1 MIYLTGKR
9 VYLACG
15 ATDMRAGINR
25 LSAVVQS
32 SFELDLFD
40 GVLFVFCNRRR
51 DLIRAIEWDGDGFWL
66 HTKRLERGRFRWPAE
81 GEEATMYLTGE
92 ELSYLIG
99 GTKVELKLKRSS
111 VTERKVI

>member
-1 MIYLTGKR
+1 MINLTGKR

-15 ATDMRAGINR
+15 PTDMRAGINR
-25 LSAVVQS
+25 LSAVVES
-32 SFELDLFD
+32 SFKLDLYD
-40 GVLFVFCNRRR
+40 GVLFVFCNRKR

-81 GEEATMYLTGE
+81 GHEATMTLSGE

-99 GTKVELKLKRSS
+99 GTRLELKLKRAS
-111 VTERKVI
+111 VTEKKVV